1 MSATSH
7 RAKSLASQVVIRD
20 LVRRVACVAA
30 IVLGAVMLVAALV
43 AAVASAQ
50 ARQVIA
56 YQFPAGILGWRGVAV
71 VLLDNAR
78 LALAPIAATYLVE
91 LIRPLVGKRW
101 SGWRRAVRS
110 GCDAALGGAVLTNVV
125 IAGASYGAYGLKM
138 ARYTLPYAPFE
149 LLAFAC
155 PLALYLAGPPRL
167 AAEGARGGH
176 VRHGS
181 AAAGRVGADGEPA
194 AAALMLALRHRILIA
209 LPLMAIAIAA
219 GTYLAA
225 HYGPTLSRE
234 LHQSTT
240 ARARE
245 APAGRNAHRHP
256 RVVRPPRAAPHR
268 ANASIHTLLVGLAI
282 TWTGAIAFAVIG
294 LALTVKRRFA
304 NRLRRHYER
313 YPLNL
318 TMHDEAK
325 PKDLDDMIEA
335 IANAIR
341 PPLQTRWRDGQ
352 PFIAIELIYRETG
365 HGLEWML
372 CLLCER
378 EAAPTL
384 EGIIAQAYPDVWLGR
399 RFDEQPSRRRRDAAR
414 SRLRAAAAKAPPLS
428 VSAVATD
435 RTHGEP
441 GAQAELAAR
450 GHRAG
455 AGRGGNPVDRPLS
468 ADAGDRG
475 PRAPLPPAPASTR
488 ASRPP
493 LVGKARAAHA
503 VSRRRDRLRGRG
515 AGPRAV
521 SPRASGSGA

>member
-1 MSATSH
+1 
-7 RAKSLASQVVIRD
+7 
-20 LVRRVACVAA
+20 
-30 IVLGAVMLVAALV
+30 
-43 AAVASAQ
+43 
-50 ARQVIA
+50 
-56 YQFPAGILGWRGVAV
+56 
-71 VLLDNAR
+71 
-78 LALAPIAATYLVE
+78 
-91 LIRPLVGKRW
+91 
-101 SGWRRAVRS
+101 
-110 GCDAALGGAVLTNVV
+110 
-125 IAGASYGAYGLKM
+125 
-138 ARYTLPYAPFE
+138 
-149 LLAFAC
+149 
-155 PLALYLAGPPRL
+155 
-167 AAEGARGGH
+167 
-176 VRHGS
+176 
-181 AAAGRVGADGEPA
+181 
-194 AAALMLALRHRILIA
+194 MLALRHRILIA

-240 ARARE
+240 VRARE

-294 LALTVKRRFA
+294 LALTVRRRFA

-352 PFIAIELIYRETG
+352 PFIAIELIYRETE

-414 SRLRAAAAKAPPLS
+414 SRLRAAAAKAPRLS
-428 VSAVATD
+428 VSACRD
-435 RTHGEP
+435 RSN
-441 GAQAELAAR
+441 AR
-450 GHRAG
+450 RAG
-455 AGRGGNPVDRPLS
+455 S
-468 ADAGDRG
+468 AS
-475 PRAPLPPAPASTR
+475 RARRSR
-488 ASRPP
+488 ASR
-493 LVGKARAAHA
+493 G
-503 VSRRRDRLRGRG
+503 RRSQRE
-515 AGPRAV
+515 PRRPFAF
-521 SPRASGSGA
+521 S